1 MLVNSIVLTTGLLIF
16 IARVIDVTLGTMRTI
31 STIQG
36 KTHLAFLLGLSEIS
50 IWLFIISAVLKNIS
64 ENPVIGFFYALGF
77 ATGNAV
83 GIILERKIAFGH
95 VNLRIITTQ
104 NDNTLASKV
113 RMLGYPVTSF
123 RGEGRSGPVTELYIL
138 CSRRDLKRI
147 LSLAR
152 DIEPDIFFVTEPV
165 GVMRKVGSRP

>member
-1 MLVNSIVLTTGLLIF
+1 
-16 IARVIDVTLGTMRTI
+16 
-31 STIQG
+31 
-36 KTHLAFLLGLSEIS
+36 
-50 IWLFIISAVLKNIS
+50 
-64 ENPVIGFFYALGF
+64 
-77 ATGNAV
+77 
-83 GIILERKIAFGH
+83 
-95 VNLRIITTQ
+95 LRIITTQ

-123 RGEGRSGPVTELYIL
+123 RGEGRSGPVTELFIL